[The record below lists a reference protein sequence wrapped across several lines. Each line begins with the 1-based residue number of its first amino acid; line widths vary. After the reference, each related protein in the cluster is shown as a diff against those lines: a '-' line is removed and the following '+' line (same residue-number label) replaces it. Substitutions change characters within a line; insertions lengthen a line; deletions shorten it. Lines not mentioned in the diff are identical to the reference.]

1 MIGSGMEVAILRIW
15 IWKHALEGC
24 ILGSDKCEECTIG
37 EIPHAV
43 VHWAIKYYEC
53 GNISSKIR
61 NLNTHKSAQDDRQM
75 RGMHYWG
82 NPQRWALRLLIASK
96 DRRGSKAYLGII
108 WHGIPH
114 LPGKLL
120 FDHWPWQWTLT
131 TSSPSHGYDGY
142 VMTCMTFVTKTS
154 PGKLCQLSLHTWPV
168 TICHPPA
175 IKEMQKYSKLYC
187 YESINNW
194 GPEAKI
200 TRVD

>member
-15 IWKHALEGC
+15 MWKHALEGC

-37 EIPHAV
+37 EIPHTV

-96 DRRGSKAYLGII
+96 DRRGSKAYHRII
-108 WHGIPH
+108 WHGIPQWGFLISLENYYLTIDH
-114 LPGKLL
+114 DNEHWLP
-120 FDHWPWQWTLT
+120 P
-131 TSSPSHGYDGY
+131 P
-142 VMTCMTFVTKTS
+142 
-154 PGKLCQLSLHTWPV
+154 LHMDMMD
-168 TICHPPA
+168 I
-175 IKEMQKYSKLYC
+175 
-187 YESINNW
+187 
-194 GPEAKI
+194 
-200 TRVD
+200 

>member
-15 IWKHALEGC
+15 MWKHALEGC

-37 EIPHAV
+37 EIPHTV

-96 DRRGSKAYLGII
+96 DRRGSKAYHRII

-131 TSSPSHGYDGY
+131 TSSPSHGYDEY
-142 VMTCMTFVTKTS
+142 IIMTCMT
-154 PGKLCQLSLHTWPV
+154 
-168 TICHPPA
+168 
-175 IKEMQKYSKLYC
+175 
-187 YESINNW
+187 
-194 GPEAKI
+194 
-200 TRVD
+200 